1 MRECNSYK
9 YYLLSYIIMW
19 YKFKMLAIGRGVHP
33 AQVST
38 SGNPANVS
46 TAETPR
52 KTAENRF
59 NCLSIIHNSVHL
71 FVKPMFREKMEK
83 QEARK
88 TA

>member
-1 MRECNSYK
+1 MRECNSYI

-19 YKFKMLAIGRGVHP
+19 YKFKMLAISRGVHP

-46 TAETPR
+46 RQETAR
-52 KTAENRF
+52 KNAENRF
-59 NCLSIIHNSVHL
+59 NCLSIIHNSLYL
-71 FVKPMFREKMEK
+71 FVKPMFCEKMGK
-83 QEARK
+83 QERRK

>member
-1 MRECNSYK
+1 MRECNSYI
-9 YYLLSYIIMW
+9 YYLLSYIIVW
-19 YKFKMLAIGRGVHP
+19 YKFKMLAISRGVHP

-46 TAETPR
+46 RQETAR
-52 KTAENRF
+52 KNVENRL

-71 FVKPMFREKMEK
+71 FVKQMFGEKMRK

>member
-9 YYLLSYIIMW
+9 YYLLSYIIVW
-19 YKFKMLAIGRGVHP
+19 YKFKMLAVTLGVHP

-46 TAETPR
+46 RTETAR
-52 KTAENRF
+52 KNAGNRF
-59 NCLSIIHNSVHL
+59 NCLPIIHNSTHL
-71 FVKPMFREKMEK
+71 FVKRKFREKMGK
-83 QEARK
+83 QEVRK

>member
-1 MRECNSYK
+1 
-9 YYLLSYIIMW
+9 MW

-46 TAETPR
+46 RLETAR

-71 FVKPMFREKMEK
+71 FVKPMFCEKMGK
-83 QEARK
+83 AKRRK